1 MNDEFRD
8 TVERLTALTRS
19 SMAGV
24 LRHWELGDPVIGGR
38 WVHFLGTGGNP
49 VNLLTQYRQTGGFV
63 LHLGRLTM
71 AVDPGP
77 GFIYHASR
85 QGIHLPSLDAVFV
98 SHGHTDHCSDAGAAI
113 EGMCRVMSERRG
125 LVLAPRE
132 VYDEGA
138 VTSFHQGLGAA
149 STGYPGGP
157 ECLALKDGHDIELPD
172 AVLTPVTA
180 YHAKEN
186 YGFVIRDGEGSL
198 GYTSD
203 TAYVLSYRATDGSI
217 RNVQGHGP
225 MEGFARVE
233 QFRETTARAFAKV
246 AVLIANV
253 SYFNLY
259 ADRHVTALGLVHL
272 LKQTQARLCIMTHLD
287 PCCFRPVDFSSEM
300 VEFVQAQSG
309 VRTIIAADNCRYQL

>member
-8 TVERLTALTRS
+8 TVERLTDLTRV
-19 SMAGV
+19 SMAEV
-24 LRHWELGDPVIGGR
+24 LGHWKKAEPANLGR

-49 VNLLTQYRQTGGFV
+49 VNLLSQYRQTGGFV
-63 LHLGRLTM
+63 LRLGRLTM

-85 QGIHLPSLDAVFV
+85 QGVHLPSLDAVFV

-132 VYDEGA
+132 VFDEGA
-138 VTSFHQGLGAA
+138 VTAYHQGLRPA

-157 ECLALKDGHDIELPD
+157 CCTALEDGIDVQLPG
-172 AVLTPVTA
+172 ALLTPIAVF
-180 YHAKEN
+180 HAKEN
-186 YGFVIRDGEGSL
+186 YGFVLREKEVTL

-203 TAYVLSYRATDGSI
+203 TAYVLSYRDAAGSTVDITDHS
-217 RNVQGHGP
+217 P
-225 MEGFARVE
+225 MEGFVQVE
-233 QFRETTARAFAKV
+233 RFHESIAQGFAGV
-246 AVLIANV
+246 DVLIANV

-259 ADRHVTALGLVHL
+259 ADRHVTALGLIHL
-272 LKQTQARLCIMTHLD
+272 LKLTRPRLCIMTHLD
-287 PCCFRPVDFSSEM
+287 PCCFRPVDFSEEM
-300 VEFVQAQSG
+300 AHFVQAQSG
-309 VRTIIAADNCRYQL
+309 VRTVIAADNCRYQL

>member
-24 LRHWELGDPVIGGR
+24 LRHWKLGDPVIGGR

-125 LVLAPRE
+125 LVLAPPE
-132 VYDEGA
+132 VFEEGA
-138 VTSFHQGLGAA
+138 ITSYHQGRGSA

-157 ECLALKDGHDIELPD
+157 SCLALVEGHAVELPGS
-172 AVLTPVTA
+172 LLSPVTA
-180 YHAKEN
+180 FHAKEN
-186 YGFVIRDGEGSL
+186 YGFIIRDDGMAL

-203 TAYVLSYRATDGSI
+203 TAYVLSYRDVHGSTI
-217 RNVQGHGP
+217 DVKGHEP
-225 MEGFARVE
+225 MEGFRRVE
-233 QFRETTARAFAKV
+233 RFHESIAQAFTGV
-246 AVLIANV
+246 DILIANV

-259 ADRHVTALGLVHL
+259 ADRHITALGLIHL
-272 LKQTQARLCIMTHLD
+272 LKQTQAGLCIMTHLD
-287 PCCFRPVDFSSEM
+287 PCCFRPIDFSREM
-300 VEFVQAQSG
+300 ADFVQAQSG